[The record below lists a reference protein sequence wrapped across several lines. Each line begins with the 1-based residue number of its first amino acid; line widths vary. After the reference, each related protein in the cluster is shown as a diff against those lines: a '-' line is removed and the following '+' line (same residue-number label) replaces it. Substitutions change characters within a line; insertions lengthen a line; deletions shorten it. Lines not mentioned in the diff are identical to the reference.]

1 MTRKEIMEAVLAL
14 PYPERKQLLHD
25 IIDTLGETK
34 SEPSSERVPGL
45 HAGTTWMSDDF
56 DAPLPDKFWLG
67 DE

>member
-1 MTRKEIMEAVLAL
+1 MTRKQILEAVRAL

-25 IIDTLGETK
+25 IIDTLGEAKT
-34 SEPSSERVPGL
+34 EIPSERVPGL

-56 DAPLPDKFWLG
+56 DAPLPDEFWLG